1 MGLSTEGLVCFCFQ
15 SRKVLDNGPTE
26 KSGAQTS
33 SGLSSNVSTRKCGE
47 SVLKSTFSLQDVERA
62 IKLKY
67 PFMMKHFC
75 LGLGCPYLSGFQ
87 LWNTDTF
94 YECFLLCLYI
104 VDHFASRQFI
114 FSCQGKLKKVNNKL
128 LSWIQ
133 NLEVQCRIGIDDGP
147 PAQEIGKGFGLT
159 DISVTGTPVCMH

>member
-67 PFMMKHFC
+67 PSMMKHFC

-114 FSCQGKLKKVNNKL
+114 FSCQGKLKKVTINCSHGFKIL
-128 LSWIQ
+128 KYSA
-133 NLEVQCRIGIDDGP
+133 E
-147 PAQEIGKGFGLT
+147 QELMMVLQLRRLGKAL
-159 DISVTGTPVCMH
+159 D